1 MGLLFPLI
9 PKSTSSPLFPLFG
22 AGLTDFN
29 HVDLNRDLDQLIYL
43 KNNISELIDIFYFLK
58 EQLKVVL
65 GRYDLVV
72 AYS

>member
-1 MGLLFPLI
+1 M
-9 PKSTSSPLFPLFG
+9 FPLFG

-43 KNNISELIDIFYFLK
+43 KNNISELIDIFDFLK